1 MTINRRTLSQEY
13 EEGHNLDWLMARLW
27 TACDEN
33 LPDCRRL
40 LLQTVKECLRQ
51 ILMALAVLHDCGWL
65 MITDLGSALR
75 EDAPDDWMHIRAT
88 FEGVAPE
95 VLHLILSA
103 DLPTQVEPISFK
115 RRTSRK
121 AFVAKHHEQW
131 ANAHAAG
138 SAVPVEAER
147 LAELIPDI
155 NEHTPAVRLSR
166 RLLHPD
172 PTCRSRY

>member
-1 MTINRRTLSQEY
+1 
-13 EEGHNLDWLMARLW
+13 MARLW

-51 ILMALAVLHDCGWL
+51 ILM
-65 MITDLGSALR
+65 
-75 EDAPDDWMHIRAT
+75 
-88 FEGVAPE
+88 
-95 VLHLILSA
+95 
-103 DLPTQVEPISFK
+103 
-115 RRTSRK
+115 
-121 AFVAKHHEQW
+121 